1 MKTLPQVVLAT
12 RNTNS
17 FVPGPHFRLQHP
29 PDCRTAAG
37 PENHGRHACPLRW
50 PPRPTR
56 PTHLLAPGCRCCSSC
71 SWEPQSRARGVSGRC
86 CSRRA
91 PCWWRKGTRCCCGAP
106 RKGPALMTR
115 LNGSS
120 THAGTY
126 HCVAFDDLSENSE
139 KKLEEGTL
147 VLVMGARAPE
157 SNLWILQP
165 QEVVLA
171 TLGDSVLLNCTVLGH
186 GPPGPIRWF
195 RGTGLSREAIYNFEG
210 ISQPNV
216 TAVRASNSDFSIL
229 LQGVSTEYSGTYYCV
244 KFHRKFNVQFQSGQG
259 TRLKVKAKP
268 TISPQETK
276 FTTEH
281 VGGRFSSG
289 LLSVFALVVL
299 GLKAMTLAVLLLAW
313 AVCRRKQEDTR
324 TPDPADL

>member
-1 MKTLPQVVLAT
+1 MPLAMAAAT
-12 RNTNS
+12 
-17 FVPGPHFRLQHP
+17 HP
-29 PDCRTAAG
+29 AYS
-37 PENHGRHACPLRW
+37 
-50 PPRPTR
+50 PPRSRLPMLFLV
-56 PTHLLAPGCRCCSSC
+56 LLGASEQSEGSERQVLQPEGPLLVAEGDTLLLRCTAEGSCTDDAIKWVKVSNQDQQEIYNFKRGFFPGVTPVMERTL
-71 SWEPQSRARGVSGRC
+71 EPLTCDYSIYIRNV
-86 CSRRA
+86 
-91 PCWWRKGTRCCCGAP
+91 T
-106 RKGPALMTR
+106 
-115 LNGSS
+115 S

-259 TRLKVKAKP
+259 TRLKQ
-268 TISPQETK
+268 SPPSLPKRQNSP
-276 FTTEH
+276 
-281 VGGRFSSG
+281 RN
-289 LLSVFALVVL
+289 
-299 GLKAMTLAVLLLAW
+299 M
-313 AVCRRKQEDTR
+313 
-324 TPDPADL
+324 